1 MPVITHR
8 GALQRQQILL
18 KFLGYYHGKCDGIW
32 GPATIAAK
40 RKFEL
45 SGKFNPGY
53 PNNGQPFPVDGPFP
67 SGIIRDP
74 LKRGFITHVDI
85 TPEFIKAN
93 ISELVSHNETVDPEP
108 VEDTVPKADEFTA
121 DVSSTIPVEESF
133 VDTNAVESVQETTNE
148 VPEESDTEEQNAE
161 PVPTTV
167 VQQDQRP
174 KHYQQ
179 HGRNRRF

>member
-8 GALQRQQILL
+8 GALQRQQIVL
-18 KFLGYYHGKCDGIW
+18 KFLNYYHGKCDGVW

-40 RKFEL
+40 RQFEL

-74 LKRGFITHVDI
+74 SKRGYITHVDI

-93 ISELVSHNETVDPEP
+93 LSELVTNNQTFDPAP
-108 VEDTVPKADEFTA
+108 VEDTVPKAEELIV
-121 DVSSTIPVEESF
+121 DVSSTVEEPVETESTEDLTAL
-133 VDTNAVESVQETTNE
+133 VDESQPETESTT
-148 VPEESDTEEQNAE
+148 VAEET
-161 PVPTTV
+161 PV
-167 VQQDQRP
+167 VQQERQRFP
-174 KHYQQ
+174 QQ
-179 HGRNRRF
+179 HGKHNRRF

>member
-18 KFLGYYHGKCDGIW
+18 KFLGHYHGKCDGIW
-32 GPATIAAK
+32 GTATIAAK
-40 RKFEL
+40 RQFEL

-74 LKRGFITHVDI
+74 LKRGYITHVDI

-93 ISELVSHNETVDPEP
+93 LGEMVTNNHTFNPEP
-108 VEDTVPKADEFTA
+108 VEDTVPKADELIA
-121 DVSSTIPVEESF
+121 DVSSDVQQEPEPTVTE
-133 VDTNAVESVQETTNE
+133 AVIQ
-148 VPEESDTEEQNAE
+148 Q
-161 PVPTTV
+161 TTV
-167 VQQDQRP
+167 DVSEGDAEVIEDIKPDVNQNDQRRRDS
-174 KHYQQ
+174 HQ
-179 HGRNRRF
+179 HQHKNRRF

>member
-32 GPATIAAK
+32 GPTTIAAK

-74 LKRGFITHVDI
+74 LKRGYITHVDI
-85 TPEFIKAN
+85 TPEFVKAN
-93 ISELVSHNETVDPEP
+93 LSELVTNNETVDPEP

-121 DVSSTIPVEESF
+121 DVSSTISVEEFTVTPEPEQSSE
-133 VDTNAVESVQETTNE
+133 VVSETKTEETTVTETQTE
-148 VPEESDTEEQNAE
+148 VPAG
-161 PVPTTV
+161 
-167 VQQDQRP
+167 QQDQRP
-174 KHYQQ
+174 RHLHQQ

>member
-74 LKRGFITHVDI
+74 SKRGYITHVDI
-85 TPEFIKAN
+85 TPEFIKSN
-93 ISELVSHNETVDPEP
+93 ISELVTNNETVNPEP
-108 VEDTVPKADEFTA
+108 VEDTVPKADEFIA
-121 DVSSTIPVEESF
+121 DVNSSVSVEESVVPSEPEQSAET
-133 VDTNAVESVQETTNE
+133 VDETE
-148 VPEESDTEEQNAE
+148 AEEITVTETQIDL
-161 PVPTTV
+161 PV

-174 KHYQQ
+174 RHQHQQ